1 MKENYSSFEVHTHLT
16 ANLSDTAEAATCSL
30 LLGAAKGMD
39 CLREMSL

>member
-30 LLGAAKGMD
+30 PLAAAKGRG
-39 CLREMSL
+39 CFREMYL